1 AITAGAP
8 ALLVVALTGL
18 PILVACTITALAF
31 AASAAWELRRRW
43 HDALDAALVLDRVLD
58 AKDRFS
64 SALQFART
72 EDPPSLHRLQIKE
85 AGAFLDGIASIPKPP
100 RPAYRAGRYATAAI
114 VALGLTVPVA
124 YLGPELAAW
133 VRGEEDPS
141 EREEPR
147 TAEEIAAAA
156 ESVRARPESDPDRRL
171 DAEINALEHE
181 LAEQRRRAQD
191 NRATAIRE
199 AAELLERAA
208 GIEPESEQGTSEETA
223 ESTEPAPVPRSV
235 DADPP
240 EWASRQLAES
250 WERAREA
257 MREWRESASD
267 PASDPH
273 RTAQLQQEAQ
283 RRQMEAL
290 SLARQE
296 RSWQTSRS
304 EEERA
309 QEQRLRE
316 QRRSDSETTADRL
329 DRSVELLD
337 RALERLHRSDDS
349 PGLPP
354 PEV

>member
-1 AITAGAP
+1 
-8 ALLVVALTGL
+8 
-18 PILVACTITALAF
+18 
-31 AASAAWELRRRW
+31 
-43 HDALDAALVLDRVLD
+43 
-58 AKDRFS
+58 
-64 SALQFART
+64 
-72 EDPPSLHRLQIKE
+72 
-85 AGAFLDGIASIPKPP
+85 
-100 RPAYRAGRYATAAI
+100 
-114 VALGLTVPVA
+114 
-124 YLGPELAAW
+124 
-133 VRGEEDPS
+133 
-141 EREEPR
+141 
-147 TAEEIAAAA
+147 
-156 ESVRARPESDPDRRL
+156 
-171 DAEINALEHE
+171 
-181 LAEQRRRAQD
+181 
-191 NRATAIRE
+191 
-199 AAELLERAA
+199 LERAA

-316 QRRSDSETTADRL
+316 QWRSDSETSADRL
-329 DRSVELLD
+329 ERSVERLD

-354 PEV
+354 PEVGEALTRAAERLGEQTPQTAREMSRAAQARERGEGEQMDHALEQARRALQREAGAEAQRFSDARRRLNELHDEVARRAAERGEGQPQLAQNGLPGQEGQQQNGQAGQQGQQQGAQGQ